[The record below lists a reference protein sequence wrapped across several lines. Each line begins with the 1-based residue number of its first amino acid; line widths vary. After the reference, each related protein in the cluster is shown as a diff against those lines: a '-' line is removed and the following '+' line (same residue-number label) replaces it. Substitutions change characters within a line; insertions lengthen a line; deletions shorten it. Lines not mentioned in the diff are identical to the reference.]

1 MSGRQALDE
10 FRASPTERAALR
22 RDGYV
27 VLRGRV
33 DRAMLEPVSAGFRD
47 VFGRQFSHTGLVEAG
62 APADAFDAALVALF
76 QADMPRYLAAAKLT
90 QYLPALH
97 ALGAAPT
104 LLSLL
109 RDLGLASPVI
119 STRPVVHIVAEALKV
134 PGGYHR
140 TPPHQDWR
148 SVQGSLDALVLW
160 LPLSEAGPE
169 QAPLEVVPGSHRRGL
184 LATEPD
190 PFGTRVARNLVAD
203 ADFVPL
209 SAGPGDVVAFSMFT
223 VHRTGLRQGAGVRWA
238 ASFRYNNLDEPG
250 FVARCYPNPYI
261 YRPRED
267 LLSSDIPDGAAVSR
281 AFDEG

>member
-10 FRASPTERAALR
+10 FRASPAERAALR

-27 VLRGRV
+27 VLPGRV
-33 DRAMLEPVSAGFRD
+33 DRAMLESVSAGFRD
-47 VFGRQFSHTGLVEAG
+47 VFRRQFAHVGLADAG
-62 APADAFDAALVALF
+62 ASTDTFDAALAALF
-76 QADMPRYLAAAKLT
+76 RADMPRYLAAAKLT

-97 ALGAAPT
+97 ALGAT
-104 LLSLL
+104 TSLLSLL

-160 LPLSEAGPE
+160 LPLSETRPDE
-169 QAPLEVVPGSHRRGL
+169 APLEVVPGSHRRGL

-190 PFGTRVARNLVAD
+190 PFGTRVAKNLVAD

-209 SAGPGDVVAFSMFT
+209 TAGPGDVVVFSMFT

-250 FVARCYPNPYI
+250 FVARGYPNPYI
-261 YRPRED
+261 YRPRDD
-267 LLSSDIPDGAAVSR
+267 LLSPDVPDGAAV
-281 AFDEG
+281 AGVFDDA

>member
-1 MSGRQALDE
+1 MDE
-10 FRASPTERAALR
+10 FCASPAERAALR

-27 VLRGRV
+27 VLPGRV
-33 DRAMLEPVSAGFRD
+33 DRAVLEAVRAEVRD
-47 VFGRQFSHTGLVEAG
+47 VFRRQFAHSGIAEAG
-62 APADAFDAALVALF
+62 ASEDAFEVALATLF
-76 QADMPRYLAAAKLT
+76 RADMPRYLAAAKLT

-97 ALGAAPT
+97 ALGAAPS
-104 LLSLL
+104 LLCLL

-119 STRPVVHIVAEALKV
+119 STRPVLHIVAEALKV

-160 LPLSEAGPE
+160 LPLSETRPE

-190 PFGTRVARNLVAD
+190 PFGTRVAKDLVSE

-209 SAGPGDVVAFSMFT
+209 TAGPGDVVAFSMFT

-250 FVARCYPNPYI
+250 FVARGYPNPYI
-261 YRPRED
+261 YRPRDD
-267 LLSSDIPDGAAVSR
+267 LLSAEVPDGEAVSR
-281 AFDEG
+281 AFDAV